1 MLSGAPDG
9 GLTGRLA
16 FTAANDFRLSI
27 SNFGDAFPF
36 YVYKFAFYLDGS
48 IFR

>member
-16 FTAANDFRLSI
+16 FTADPGVLSVY
-27 SNFGDAFPF
+27 NLGAALDYALF
-36 YVYKFAFYLDGS
+36 YFDGS
-48 IFR
+48 MFR